1 MTRKN
6 DKAIREDNGTVNI
19 DLMSSDSESEKETT
33 RAFNPKNQPK
43 VNTKKT
49 PFDPKNQLT
58 FDYNGEPIKFKKAVI
73 SPKAEQIIIQPDVD
87 LR

>member
-1 MTRKN
+1 
-6 DKAIREDNGTVNI
+6 
-19 DLMSSDSESEKETT
+19 MSSDSDSEKETT